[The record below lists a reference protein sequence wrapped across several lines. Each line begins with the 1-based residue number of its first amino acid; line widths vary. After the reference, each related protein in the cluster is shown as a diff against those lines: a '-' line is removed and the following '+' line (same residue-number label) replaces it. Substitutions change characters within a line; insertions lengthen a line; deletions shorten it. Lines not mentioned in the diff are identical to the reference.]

1 VVLVNA
7 GGGARRLTVG
17 VTGAPV
23 GPAMLERLSA
33 PNVRARS
40 GVSLGGQSFGRRTF
54 TGTLAGHP
62 RTIAIS
68 PVSGRYVVTLPAA
81 GAAMLV
87 LGGPS

>member
-1 VVLVNA
+1 M
-7 GGGARRLTVG
+7 
-17 VTGAPV
+17 TGAPV

-40 GVSLGGQSFGRRTF
+40 GVSLGGQSFGPRTF
-54 TGTLAGHP
+54 TGMLAGDP

-68 PVSGRYVVTLPAA
+68 PVSGSYVVTLPAA
-81 GAAMLV
+81 GATMLV